1 MKSIIRIFA
10 LVVRYFYLIKTSFP
24 RILELMYWP
33 TFQMILWGLIAKYIA
48 SSNDTIIQIG
58 GVLIAGVLLWD
69 VLFRSQLGF
78 SISFLE
84 EIWSR
89 NLGQLFVSPLKPLEM
104 VLSLMTISFIRTI
117 IAMLPAALLAIP
129 LYAFS
134 LFQMGFSLML
144 FFSSLLITGWILGI
158 FIIAAIIRFG
168 VSAESLAWGAIFTL
182 APLSAVYYP
191 VETLPEWI
199 RWLSL
204 SFPQTYVFEG
214 MRDVLFNNNFN
225 LNYFLKSL
233 ALNGVYAFIAIIV
246 FLVSF
251 EGARK
256 RGGLIN
262 TGE

>member
-1 MKSIIRIFA
+1 MKSLARIFA
-10 LVVRYFYLIKTSFP
+10 LVIRYFYLIKTSFP

-33 TFQMILWGLIAKYIA
+33 TFQMILWGLIAKYLTY
-48 SSNDTIIQIG
+48 SNDTALQIG

-78 SISFLE
+78 SLSFLE

-104 VLSLMTISFIRTI
+104 VLSLMTISLIRTVIAI
-117 IAMLPAALLAIP
+117 IPAALLAIP
-129 LYAFS
+129 LYSFS

-144 FFSSLLITGWILGI
+144 FFSSLLITGWIL
-158 FIIAAIIRFG
+158 
-168 VSAESLAWGAIFTL
+168 TL
-182 APLSAVYYP
+182 APLSAIYYP
-191 VETLPEWI
+191 IETLPEWI

-214 MRDVLFNNNFN
+214 MREVLFNNNFN
-225 LNYFLKSL
+225 TVYFIKSL
-233 ALNGVYAFIAIIV
+233 ILNLVYALLAIVV

>member
-1 MKSIIRIFA
+1 M
-10 LVVRYFYLIKTSFP
+10 
-24 RILELMYWP
+24 
-33 TFQMILWGLIAKYIA
+33 
-48 SSNDTIIQIG
+48 
-58 GVLIAGVLLWD
+58 
-69 VLFRSQLGF
+69 
-78 SISFLE
+78 
-84 EIWSR
+84 
-89 NLGQLFVSPLKPLEM
+89 
-104 VLSLMTISFIRTI
+104 
-117 IAMLPAALLAIP
+117 
-129 LYAFS
+129 
-134 LFQMGFSLML
+134 
-144 FFSSLLITGWILGI
+144 TGWILGI

-225 LNYFLKSL
+225 TNYFLKSII
-233 ALNGVYAFIAIIV
+233 LNGLYAFIAIVV

>member
-1 MKSIIRIFA
+1 MKSLARIFA
-10 LVVRYFYLIKTSFP
+10 LVIRYFYLIKTSFP

-33 TFQMILWGLIAKYIA
+33 TFQMILWGLIAKYLTY
-48 SSNDTIIQIG
+48 SNDTALQIG

-78 SISFLE
+78 SLSFLE

-104 VLSLMTISFIRTI
+104 VLSLMTISLIRTVIAI
-117 IAMLPAALLAIP
+117 IPAALLAIP
-129 LYAFS
+129 LYSFS

-144 FFSSLLITGWILGI
+144 FFSSLLITGWILG
-158 FIIAAIIRFG
+158 AI
-168 VSAESLAWGAIFTL
+168 
-182 APLSAVYYP
+182 YYP
-191 VETLPEWI
+191 IETLPEWI

-214 MRDVLFNNNFN
+214 MREVLFNNNFN
-225 LNYFLKSL
+225 TVYFIKSL
-233 ALNGVYAFIAIIV
+233 ILNLVYALLAIVV